1 MNGSVRN
8 FSSMFLGG
16 VCRAM
21 AAISVCMALSCD
33 STRRTSQSDLDAAS
47 KRQTEAIKSYGES
60 RAVRDTIGWYS
71 RIEGLRK
78 LPVRGYGL
86 VVGLGENGSRTCPE
100 RIRKRV
106 ATEIRKKYRLGD
118 SRVGRGMITPE
129 QMINSGDTAVVFVH
143 GEIGAGVLAGT
154 SFDLQ
159 VEALPNTETTSLRGG
174 RLYTCDLFYFR
185 PVGGGVVQEGKVV
198 AKGEGPLFVNPFA
211 RQAESASTPNLRSAK
226 IIGGGTSLEDRLVRL
241 VLSTPSYVM
250 ATNIRDRINNR
261 FGRGVKIAVAESPS
275 YVAIHIPEV
284 FRERELYFL
293 SLVRHLYVSSET
305 VPNDLRARELAAE
318 LPDLQAPHDSIGLAF
333 EGLGKTVRPIIRDL
347 YSHPQ
352 SHVSYYSARTGL
364 HLNDKLAVAAL
375 QTHALDPESPFQLDA
390 IRDLGESSDRFRA
403 GRVLKMALDSDYD
416 IETRVLAYEGLARLH
431 DPVVTS
437 TRIGNNFDLDRVPLS
452 RSRGFIFAKTKDD
465 ARLAI
470 IGDVRCKTPLFYRDP
485 DGSLT
490 MNATTGDRTITV
502 QRKTPR
508 GRVSPATSAPL
519 EVSELVAL
527 LGHKAGEDKFNKV
540 TGLGLSYAR
549 ILGMLSAL
557 CEDGTINAQFR
568 LQRTGTELLRSPRRR
583 AGRPES
589 EL

>member
-1 MNGSVRN
+1 MQ
-8 FSSMFLGG
+8 
-16 VCRAM
+16 
-21 AAISVCMALSCD
+21 
-33 STRRTSQSDLDAAS
+33 RTSQSDLDADS
-47 KRQTEAIKSYGES
+47 ERQAAAIKRYDES

-86 VVGLGENGSRTCPE
+86 VVGLGENGSRTCPD

-118 SRVGRGMITPE
+118 SRLGRDMITPE

-143 GEIGAGVLAGT
+143 GEIGAGVLHGT

-159 VEALPNTETTSLRGG
+159 IEALPNTETTSLRGG

-185 PVGGGVVQEGKVV
+185 SVGGGVVQEGKVV
-198 AKGEGPLFVNPFA
+198 ATGEGPLFVNPFA
-211 RQAESASTPNLRSAK
+211 QQTEGSSKPNLRSAK
-226 IIGGGTSLEDRLVRL
+226 IIGGGRSLEDRRVRL
-241 VLSTPSYVM
+241 ILSTPSYVL
-250 ATNIRDRINNR
+250 ATNIRDKINNR
-261 FGRGVKIAVAESPS
+261 FGRGVKIAIAESPS
-275 YVAIHIPEV
+275 YVTVHIPEV
-284 FRERELYFL
+284 FRNRELYFL
-293 SLVRHLYVSSET
+293 SLVRHLYVSGEA

-318 LPDLQAPHDSIGLAF
+318 LPDLQAPHDSIGLAL
-333 EGLGKTVRPIIRDL
+333 EGIGKTVRPIIRAL

-390 IRDLGESSDRFRA
+390 IRDLGHSSDRIRA
-403 GRVLKMALDSDYD
+403 GNALTMALDSDLD
-416 IETRVLAYEGLARLH
+416 IEARVLAYEGLVRHH
-431 DPVVTS
+431 DPAVTS
-437 TRIGNNFDLDRVPLS
+437 TRIANNFDLDRVPLS
-452 RSRGFIFAKTKDD
+452 RSRGFIYAKTKNH

-470 IGDVRCKTPLFYRDP
+470 IGDVRCKTPLFYHDP
-485 DGSLT
+485 EGALT
-490 MNATTGDRTITV
+490 MNAATEDQTITV
-502 QRKTPR
+502 VRKTPQ
-508 GRVSPATSAPL
+508 GRVSPPTSAPL

-527 LGHKAGEDKFNKV
+527 LGHKAGQDKYNKV
-540 TGLGLSYAR
+540 TGMGLSYAH

-557 CEDGTINAQFR
+557 CEDGTISAQFR
-568 LQRTGTELLRSPRRR
+568 LQRPGTEVLSSPRRR
-583 AGRPES
+583 EGRPES